1 MSKLKFW
8 EVKNL
13 TNSEGELIL
22 YGEIRSSK
30 PWWSEGQMITPQ
42 DFLNDIEPLRN
53 KSKITIRLNSRGGDV
68 FAAQAIYTQ
77 LKSMKATKEIIIDGI
92 AASAATIIAMA
103 GDIVRIPKG
112 AAFMIHNPSI
122 TVWDSFEE
130 RDLEQLKNMLASV
143 KACIIETYSS
153 KTNIPKDE
161 LAQMMDDEAWLTGT
175 QAVEKGF
182 CDEVLE
188 KENPVNKILNN
199 RTLMINN
206 VVHDLSGFK
215 NMPKFDVTA
224 ITEPPKITNEPIVEP
239 GNEAKQIEDNER
251 KVVIMTIEELR
262 AQYPDLINQIENNA
276 RTEAEANE
284 RARIQAIEEIANCIP
299 GELVNKAKFEEP
311 VDAKTLAFSALQN
324 NKNLGTNF
332 IANLGK
338 DAANSGVNDVAAEG
352 EEATP
357 ENNQENKVNRLVNK
371 LNNDKR
377 RVK

>member
-1 MSKLKFW
+1 MKFW
-8 EVKNL
+8 EVNNL
-13 TNSEGELIL
+13 SNNEGELIL

-30 PWWSEGQMITPQ
+30 PWWSEGQLITPQ
-42 DFLNDIEPLRN
+42 DFLKDIEPLRN

-77 LKSMKATKEIIIDGI
+77 LMTMKATKEIIIDGI

-143 KACIIETYSS
+143 KACIIETYST

-182 CDEVLE
+182 CDEIME
-188 KENPVNKILNN
+188 KDNPVNKILNS

-206 VVHDLSGFK
+206 VAHDLSGFK
-215 NMPKFDVTA
+215 NMPQFDITA
-224 ITEPPKITNEPIVEP
+224 ITEPPIQGDPQLVEP
-239 GNEAKQIEDNER
+239 TDQSKEAQTENGR
-251 KVVIMTIEELR
+251 KVVIMTIEELK
-262 AQYPDLINQIENNA
+262 AQYPDLVNQIENNA
-276 RTEAEANE
+276 RTEAQASE
-284 RARIQAIEEIANCIP
+284 RARIQAIEEIANCMP
-299 GELVNKAKFEEP
+299 LELVNKAKFEEP
-311 VDAKTLAFSALQN
+311 VDAKTLAFNALQA

-332 IANLGK
+332 IANLGQ
-338 DAANSGVNDVAAEG
+338 DAASSGVDNVKPEG
-352 EEATP
+352 QEETP
-357 ENNQENKVNRLVNK
+357 ENNGENKVNRLVNR

-377 RVK
+377 RMK